1 MGKREDILKATLELI
16 SEEGLQSITFSKLFK
31 KANIG
36 SSTFYHY
43 FESKEEAVSDLF
55 INTRT
60 QMGEA
65 ILKGDDPDLT
75 IYERMKSILVNIVK
89 FSLDHPQQFL
99 FIENYCESP
108 SIPEEV
114 RKLPALSDAVIFTL
128 IKEGQKNGIIREMD
142 PILCCQVVNGIISS
156 AIKGYLSGK
165 YPLDEIQIQTIVEIS
180 WKAIRI

>member
-1 MGKREDILKATLELI
+1 
-16 SEEGLQSITFSKLFK
+16 
-31 KANIG
+31 
-36 SSTFYHY
+36 
-43 FESKEEAVSDLF
+43 
-55 INTRT
+55 
-60 QMGEA
+60 
-65 ILKGDDPDLT
+65 
-75 IYERMKSILVNIVK
+75 MKSILVNIVK

-180 WKAIRI
+180 WKAIRV